1 MLRGI
6 SDRSHKRN
14 NPLNLP
20 LLRWAKE
27 GCKKTEGK
35 RYSSRKGENDMP
47 SYDPYRKPQEIRL
60 EDIPWGSIK
69 KFIPPSLIIV
79 FIIITG
85 YTSFYTVKANEE
97 AVVLRFGRYI
107 KTVGPGLHSKIPY
120 HIDRVLKG
128 EVKRIYNEEFGFRT
142 ESRGASFAVNYDYP
156 DAAEEKLMLT
166 GDLNC
171 AEVHW
176 VIRYKIKLIEEYYF
190 NVRNVRETI
199 RGVSQAV
206 MRTLVGDRSVD
217 EVLTIGRTEI
227 EQKARED
234 IQSVLDSYK
243 CGIDIQ
249 TVLLKGVDPPAPVKD
264 AFNAV
269 NQAIQIRDRIVND
282 AEGQKNKILPAA
294 EGKKEQVIK
303 EAEGY
308 RIRRVNEATGDVRA
322 FLAVFEEY
330 KKAEDVTRRRLF
342 LETMAKILPK
352 CEKLYVFDKEIEG
365 FLPILGLHEEDVK
378 R

>member
-1 MLRGI
+1 MPDYGPY
-6 SDRSHKRN
+6 KR
-14 NPLNLP
+14 
-20 LLRWAKE
+20 
-27 GCKKTEGK
+27 
-35 RYSSRKGENDMP
+35 
-47 SYDPYRKPQEIRL
+47 PQDIRF

-69 KFIPPSLIIV
+69 KFIPPLLIIIFV
-79 FIIITG
+79 VITG
-85 YTSFYTVKANEE
+85 YTAFYTVKANEE
-97 AVVLRFGRYI
+97 AVILRFGRYI
-107 KTVGPGLHSKIPY
+107 ETVGPGLHTKVPY
-120 HIDRVLKG
+120 GIDRILKA

-142 ESRGASFAVNYDYP
+142 EQYGFSSMIDYEYP
-156 DAAEEKLMLT
+156 EAKEEKLMLT

-171 AEVHW
+171 ADVHW
-176 VIRYKIKLIEEYYF
+176 VIRYKIKALEEFFF
-190 NVRNVRETI
+190 NVRDVRETI

-206 MRTLVGDRSVD
+206 MRALIGDRSID

-234 IQSVLDSYK
+234 IQKILDNYK

-249 TVLLKGVDPPAPVKD
+249 TVLLKGVDPPEPVKD

-269 NQAIQIRDRIVND
+269 NQAIQIRDKIIND

-308 RIRRVNEATGDVRA
+308 RIRRVNEATGDIKA
-322 FLAVFEEY
+322 FLAIYEEY

-342 LETMAKILPK
+342 LETMSKVIPK
-352 CEKLYVFDKEIEG
+352 CERLYIIDKDIKGLLPMFEINEEG
-365 FLPILGLHEEDVK
+365 VK
-378 R
+378 Q

>member
-1 MLRGI
+1 MPDYG
-6 SDRSHKRN
+6 HYKR
-14 NPLNLP
+14 
-20 LLRWAKE
+20 
-27 GCKKTEGK
+27 
-35 RYSSRKGENDMP
+35 
-47 SYDPYRKPQEIRL
+47 PQEIRF

-69 KFIPPSLIIV
+69 KFIPPLLIILFV
-79 FIIITG
+79 IITG
-85 YTSFYTVKANEE
+85 YTAFYTVKANEE

-107 KTVGPGLHSKIPY
+107 ETVGPGLHTKVPY
-120 HIDRVLKG
+120 GIDRILKA

-142 ESRGASFAVNYDYP
+142 VLRGISSSIDYEYP
-156 DAAEEKLMLT
+156 EAREEKLMLT

-176 VIRYKIKLIEEYYF
+176 VIRHKIKVLEDYFF

-199 RGVSQAV
+199 RGVSQSV
-206 MRTLVGDRSVD
+206 MRTLIGNRSID

-227 EQKARED
+227 EQKAKED
-234 IQSVLDSYK
+234 IQRILDSYK

-269 NQAIQIRDRIVND
+269 NQAIQIRDKIIND

-308 RIRRVNEATGDVRA
+308 RIRRVNEATGDTRA
-322 FLAVFEEY
+322 FLAVYEEY

-342 LETMAKILPK
+342 LETMTKILPK
-352 CEKLYVFDKEIEG
+352 CEKIFIIDEDLKSPLPLLNLNEG
-365 FLPILGLHEEDVK
+365 GEK
-378 R
+378 K

>member
-1 MLRGI
+1 
-6 SDRSHKRN
+6 
-14 NPLNLP
+14 
-20 LLRWAKE
+20 
-27 GCKKTEGK
+27 
-35 RYSSRKGENDMP
+35 MP
-47 SYDPYRKPQEIRL
+47 DYGPYRRPQEVRFQ
-60 EDIPWGSIK
+60 DIPLGSIK
-69 KFIPPSLIIV
+69 RFIPPLLIIIFV
-79 FIIITG
+79 IITG
-85 YTSFYTVKANEE
+85 YTAFYTVKANEE

-107 KTVGPGLHSKIPY
+107 ETVGPGLHTKVPY
-120 HIDRVLKG
+120 GIDRVLKG

-142 ESRGASFAVNYDYP
+142 EQRGFSSMVDYEYP
-156 DAAEEKLMLT
+156 EAKEEKLMLT

-176 VIRYKIKLIEEYYF
+176 VIRYKIKALEEYFF
-190 NVRNVRETI
+190 NVRDVRETI

-206 MRTLVGDRSVD
+206 MRTLIGDRSID

-227 EQKARED
+227 EQKAKED
-234 IQSVLDSYK
+234 LQRILDSYK

-249 TVLLKGVDPPAPVKD
+249 TVLLKGVDPPEPVKD

-269 NQAIQIRDRIVND
+269 NQAIQIRDKIIND

-322 FLAVFEEY
+322 FLAIYEEY

-342 LETMAKILPK
+342 LETMAKVIPK
-352 CEKLYVFDKEIEG
+352 CEKLYLIDKEVKG
-365 FLPILGLHEEDVK
+365 FLPILGLGEEGIK
-378 R
+378 K

>member
-1 MLRGI
+1 
-6 SDRSHKRN
+6 
-14 NPLNLP
+14 
-20 LLRWAKE
+20 
-27 GCKKTEGK
+27 
-35 RYSSRKGENDMP
+35 MP
-47 SYDPYRKPQEIRL
+47 DYGPYRRPQEIQFQ
-60 EDIPWGSIK
+60 DIPWGSIK
-69 KFIPPSLIIV
+69 KFIPPLLIIIFV
-79 FIIITG
+79 IVTG
-85 YTSFYTVKANEE
+85 YTAFYTVKANEE
-97 AVVLRFGRYI
+97 AVILRFGRYVE
-107 KTVGPGLHSKIPY
+107 TVGPGLHTKVPY
-120 HIDRVLKG
+120 GIDKVLKG

-142 ESRGASFAVNYDYP
+142 DQRGLSNRIGYQYP
-156 DAAEEKLMLT
+156 DIKEEKLMLT

-176 VIRYKIKLIEEYYF
+176 VIRYKIKALEDYFF
-190 NVRNVRETI
+190 NVKNVQEII

-206 MRTLVGDRSVD
+206 MRTLIGDRSID

-234 IQSVLDSYK
+234 IQRILDSYH

-249 TVLLKGVDPPAPVKD
+249 TVLLKGVDPPEPVKD

-269 NQAIQIRDRIVND
+269 NQAIQIRDRIINE

-308 RIRRVNEATGDVRA
+308 RTRRVNEATGDIKA
-322 FLAVFEEY
+322 FLAVYEEY

-342 LETMAKILPK
+342 LETMAKVIPK
-352 CEKLYVFDKEIEG
+352 CEKLYIVDKDLQG
-365 FLPILGLHEEDVK
+365 LLPMLKINE
-378 R
+378 

>member
-1 MLRGI
+1 
-6 SDRSHKRN
+6 
-14 NPLNLP
+14 
-20 LLRWAKE
+20 
-27 GCKKTEGK
+27 
-35 RYSSRKGENDMP
+35 MP
-47 SYDPYRKPQEIRL
+47 DYNQYRRPQEIRL

-69 KFIPPSLIIV
+69 KFIPPSLMI
-79 FIIITG
+79 FLIIITG
-85 YTSFYTVKANEE
+85 YTSFYTVNANEE
-97 AVVLRFGRYI
+97 AVILRFGRYV
-107 KTVGPGLHSKIPY
+107 KTVGPGLHSKVPY
-120 HIDRVLKG
+120 GIDRVLKG

-142 ESRGASFAVNYDYP
+142 DLRGSPFSVTYDYP
-156 DAAEEKLMLT
+156 DAVEEKLMLT

-176 VIRYKIKLIEEYYF
+176 VIRYKIKAIEEFYF

-199 RGVSQAV
+199 RVVSQAV

-234 IQSVLDSYK
+234 IQGILDSYK

-282 AEGQKNKILPAA
+282 AEGQKNKTLPAA

-308 RIRRVNEATGDVRA
+308 RIRRVNEATGDIKA

-330 KKAEDVTRRRLF
+330 RKAEDVTRRRLF
-342 LETMAKILPK
+342 LETMAKIIPK
-352 CEKLYVFDKEIEG
+352 CDKLYVFDKDIKG
-365 FLPILGLHEEDVK
+365 FLPILGLDEEGVK
-378 R
+378 K